1 MSNSATLWTAAGQAA
16 LSTTNSQ
23 SLLKLLPI
31 ESVMAFNHLIL
42 CHHLLLPSI
51 FPIIRDFSN
60 ESVLH
65 IRWPKYWNFSFIISH
80 SNEYSGLISIK
91 IDCFDILEVQGTQES
106 SPTRQFKSIEFLRSA
121 FFVVQ
126 LSHSYVT
133 TGNMIALT
141 LVQFSRSVVSDIC
154 NPKDFSTLGLPVLHQ
169 LPEVTQT
176 HVH

>member
-1 MSNSATLWTAAGQAA
+1 MS
-16 LSTTNSQ
+16 
-23 SLLKLLPI
+23 I
-31 ESVMAFNHLIL
+31 ESLMLSNHFIL
-42 CHHLLLPSI
+42 CHPLSFCLRS
-51 FPIIRDFSN
+51 FPARSFSSELALCN
-60 ESVLH
+60 
-65 IRWPKYWNFSFIISH
+65 RWPKDWSFSLSISPC
-80 SNEYSGLISIK
+80 SEYSGLISIK

>member
-1 MSNSATLWTAAGQAA
+1 MFHSLQAHGQQHARPPCPSPPPKVGSSSCPLHWWCHPAISSSNA
-16 LSTTNSQ
+16 LFSF
-23 SLLKLLPI
+23 LPT
-31 ESVMAFNHLIL
+31 
-42 CHHLLLPSI
+42 I

-154 NPKDFSTLGLPVLHQ
+154 NPKDFSTLGLPVLHY
-169 LPEVTQT
+169 LL
-176 HVH
+176 